1 MRSFNDTSFELNN
14 FQATLNTLTTTV
26 TSDVE
31 DNTSIPV
38 NSIVG
43 ITPKPLEK
51 TVSNTFVNTTKIAFN
66 DNIDDLAVGQ
76 TLVEGKNLAG
86 QSIVGAPNIVRLLE
100 SDNAVILSSPQTFRV
115 GTKLTFAN
123 TFVDANSIDKN
134 NKPYVERI
142 EGSNIILSSNQNF
155 AEGDTLTFTGSSN
168 SVTITASIVLD
179 SMGEDNVTANLKIDN
194 ILKIS

>member
-1 MRSFNDTSFELNN
+1 MNKTALLRRYLYTINTTDKIITVSEA
-14 FQATLNTLTTTV
+14 QTLT
-26 TSDVE
+26 
-31 DNTSIPV
+31 
-38 NSIVG
+38 
-43 ITPKPLEK
+43 
-51 TVSNTFVNTTKIAFN
+51 
-66 DNIDDLAVGQ
+66 
-76 TLVEGKNLAG
+76 AG
-86 QSIVGAPNIVRLLE
+86 N
-100 SDNAVILSSPQTFRV
+100 
-115 GTKLTFAN
+115 KLTFASS
-123 TFVDANSIDKN
+123 FINSVNVCSD